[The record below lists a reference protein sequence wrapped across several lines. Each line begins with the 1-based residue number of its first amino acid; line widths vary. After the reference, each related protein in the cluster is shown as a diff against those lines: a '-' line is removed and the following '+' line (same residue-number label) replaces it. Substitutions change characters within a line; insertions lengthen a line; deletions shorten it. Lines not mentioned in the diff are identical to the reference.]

1 MRTLV
6 PFVEHGRDVV
16 FPVLTP
22 GAVMSVVT
30 PAVAHSAEE
39 HHFYEAEEKE

>member
-16 FPVLTP
+16 FPVLAP

-30 PAVAHSAEE
+30 PAATHAAEE
-39 HHFYEAEEKE
+39 DHLHEAEEKE